1 MHNEKCQNKE
11 SGFLYK
17 IGMFAAMNKVSVKT
31 LRFYEEQGLLL
42 PSYIDE
48 ETNYRYYRLNQMAI
62 LHQIQALKQAGFTLE
77 EIMMINS
84 GVDEE
89 SIMLRKKAECL
100 EKIAELT
107 KKVAVLDGYLAKKKS
122 SLLSPVLIK
131 EVEQCKVAYV
141 RTRIDAYSNLFD
153 KMPMMGELMEKAG
166 CVCALPEYCFTN
178 YIEAGYK
185 EEDIEVELC
194 EAITQCKDDMEQ
206 LHFKVMPKVKVASI
220 FHKGAYNSLSSSYEI
235 VLKYVEDNGYKIIGP
250 IRECYIDGIW
260 NKEDESEWLTEIQIP
275 ID

>member
-1 MHNEKCQNKE
+1 MHNEKCQSKE

-48 ETNYRYYRLNQMAI
+48 ETNYRYYRLSQMAI

-77 EIMMINS
+77 EIMLINS

-131 EVEQCKVAYV
+131 EVEQCKVV
-141 RTRIDAYSNLFD
+141 S
-153 KMPMMGELMEKAG
+153 
-166 CVCALPEYCFTN
+166 V
-178 YIEAGYK
+178 
-185 EEDIEVELC
+185 LC
-194 EAITQCKDDMEQ
+194 Q
-206 LHFKVMPKVKVASI
+206 S
-220 FHKGAYNSLSSSYEI
+220 I
-235 VLKYVEDNGYKIIGP
+235 VLLIISKLVIRKKILKLNCVKLL
-250 IRECYIDGIW
+250 RSVRLIW
-260 NKEDESEWLTEIQIP
+260 SSCILR
-275 ID
+275 

>member
-48 ETNYRYYRLNQMAI
+48 ETNYRYYRLSQMAI

-141 RTRIDAYSNLFD
+141 RTRIDAYSHLFD

-194 EAITQCKDDMEQ
+194 EAITQCKADMEQ
-206 LHFKVMPKVKVASI
+206 LHFKVCLRLRLLQY
-220 FHKGAYNSLSSSYEI
+220 F
-235 VLKYVEDNGYKIIGP
+235 
-250 IRECYIDGIW
+250 IREHIIACHHLMRSFLSMWKIMVIR
-260 NKEDESEWLTEIQIP
+260 S
-275 ID
+275 